1 MEKLIYG
8 RLMAKIYKV
17 NILQIA
23 KLYVKYSLAIFLT
36 AMLYCCHQDS
46 GNITLVYHDNS
57 AVGIAIPKSIVSSP
71 LDIRSIKVSTST
83 AKLGTAMLGGFV
95 EEAGQVVFTPVV
107 PLTPGLSYTIYE
119 NEKLIGKIEVP
130 FPKGEKVPV
139 VDAVYP
145 ESDTVPANL
154 LKFYF
159 QFSKPMQTGNALDHV
174 YLLDEKGDTL
184 KHIFL
189 NLQPELWD
197 STGKILT
204 IWIDPGRIKR
214 DLVLNKR
221 YGNPLVQNS
230 KYQLVVSRKWKDR
243 FGISLSKNYHKVFV
257 AAGLDVVMPNIDSWQ
272 IKRPKANTLEPLTID
287 VNGKM
292 DHLLLKESIIVL
304 NELGE
309 QLEGRVEVTKD
320 RFWKFSPA
328 KAWKRGHYQLKVD
341 TRLEDL
347 AANNL
352 NRLFDRDLTKQ
363 KNSNNLMYLT
373 KTFEVKD

>member
-1 MEKLIYG
+1 
-8 RLMAKIYKV
+8 MAKIYKI
-17 NILQIA
+17 NILQSA
-23 KLYVKYSLAIFLT
+23 KLYVKYSLAFFLM
-36 AMLYCCHQDS
+36 AILCCCNQDS
-46 GNITLVYHDNS
+46 GNITLVYHDHS
-57 AVGIAIPKSIVSSP
+57 AVGISIPKSIVSSP
-71 LDIRSIKVSTST
+71 LDLGSIKVSRSID
-83 AKLGTAMLGGFV
+83 KSGTAMLGEFV
-95 EEAGQVVFTPVV
+95 EEKGQVIFRPLI
-107 PLTPGLSYTIYE
+107 PLTPGLLYTIYE
-119 NEKLIGKIEVP
+119 NEKPIGEIEVP
-130 FPKGEKVPV
+130 FPKGEKAPLL
-139 VDAVYP
+139 DAIYP
-145 ESDTVPANL
+145 ESDTLPANL

-159 QFSKPMQTGNALDHV
+159 QFSKQMQTGKSLDHV
-174 YLLDEKGDTL
+174 SLLDERGDTL
-184 KHIFL
+184 NHIFL

-214 DLVLNKR
+214 DLVLNKK

-230 KYQLVVSRKWKDR
+230 KYQLVVSGKWKDR
-243 FGISLSKNYHKVFV
+243 FGISLTKNYHKVFV
-257 AAGLDVVMPNIDSWQ
+257 ATSPDIVMPNIDSWQ

-287 VNGKM
+287 VNDKM

-304 NELGE
+304 NELGV

-320 RFWKFSPA
+320 RCWKFYPA
-328 KAWKRGHYQLKVD
+328 KTWQSEHYQLKVD

-363 KNSNNLMYLT
+363 KNLNNLMYLT

>member
-1 MEKLIYG
+1 
-8 RLMAKIYKV
+8 MAKIFKI
-17 NILQIA
+17 NILQSA
-23 KLYVKYSLAIFLT
+23 KLYVKYSLAFFLM
-36 AMLYCCHQDS
+36 AILYCCNQGS
-46 GNITLVYHDNS
+46 GKITLVYHDHS
-57 AVGIAIPKSIVSSP
+57 AVAISIPKSFVSSP
-71 LDIRSIKVSTST
+71 LAIESIKVSRST
-83 AKLGTAMLGGFV
+83 DKSGTAMLGEFV
-95 EEAGQVVFTPVV
+95 EEANELVFKPLI
-107 PLTPGLSYTIYE
+107 PLTPGLLYTIYE
-119 NEKLIGKIEVP
+119 NEKPIGKIEVP

-139 VDAVYP
+139 LDAIYP
-145 ESDTVPANL
+145 ESDTLPANL

-159 QFSKPMQTGNALDHV
+159 QFSKPMQTGKALDHV
-174 YLLDEKGDTL
+174 HLLDEKGDTL

-214 DLVLNKR
+214 DLVLNKK

-230 KYQLVVSRKWKDR
+230 KYQLVVSGRWKDR
-243 FGISLSKNYHKVFV
+243 FGISLTKSYHKVFV
-257 AAGLDVVMPNIDSWQ
+257 ATGQDVVMPNIDSWQ
-272 IKRPKANTLEPLTID
+272 IKQPKANTLEPLTID
-287 VNGKM
+287 AKDMM
-292 DHLLLKESIIVL
+292 DHLLFKESIIVL

-320 RFWKFSPA
+320 RFWKFSPT
-328 KAWKRGHYQLKVD
+328 KTWKHGRYQLKVD

-352 NRLFDRDLTKQ
+352 NRLFDRDVTRQ
-363 KNSNNLMYLT
+363 KTAKNLMYLT